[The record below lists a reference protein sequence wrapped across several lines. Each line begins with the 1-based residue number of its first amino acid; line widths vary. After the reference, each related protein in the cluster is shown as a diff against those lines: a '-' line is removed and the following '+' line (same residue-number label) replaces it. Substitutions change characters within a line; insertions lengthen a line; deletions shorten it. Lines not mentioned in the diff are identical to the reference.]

1 MSSAIRS
8 ISRGALSRLSFIRPK
23 AFALDPVIL
32 KKQATEKTGLS
43 DFGEDD
49 YEEGLKVL
57 CQSARE
63 DANLH
68 DGGRYV
74 FCRRAVSALATRL
87 HLVTL
92 RNERKEIFQ
101 ASLPRPLLVI
111 GLPRSGT
118 TLLHRLL
125 SLADDSRALAAWEV
139 LNPIPRPGLDIRKF
153 LTAAGIALMKRSA
166 PDLDAKHRVEATAPE
181 ECTFLLDPS
190 FRSPGF
196 WLIFPVFGYLNWLLG
211 QNMQPA
217 YKTYRELL
225 QLLQR
230 SAPEKRFVLKAPA
243 HTGHISELLSVIPEL
258 KLVQTHR
265 DPIAV
270 VASVNSMFKSMHGG
284 GSKHFD
290 LNRMARAN
298 LDMLAT
304 MTEHNFSS
312 RDTIEPDRILDIRYD
327 ELTENPIGVLKRV
340 HLHFDL
346 PYTDRYIDGATKWL
360 AKHPQ
365 GRYGRHSYGLE
376 EFGIQ
381 REEVKERFERYTR
394 TFL

>member
-1 MSSAIRS
+1 V
-8 ISRGALSRLSFIRPK
+8 L
-23 AFALDPVIL
+23 L
-32 KKQATEKTGLS
+32 KKQAMEKTGLS

-49 YEEGLKVL
+49 YEEGLEVL

-63 DANLH
+63 DAKLH
-68 DGGRYV
+68 EGGRYV
-74 FCRRAVSALATRL
+74 FCRRIVSALATRL
-87 HLVTL
+87 HLVNL
-92 RNERKEIFQ
+92 RKECKEIFH
-101 ASLPRPLLVI
+101 ASLLRPLLVM

-125 SLADDSRALAAWEV
+125 SLADDSRALTAWEV
-139 LNPIPRPGLDIRKF
+139 LNPIPRPGLDIRRF
-153 LTAAGIALMKRSA
+153 LTAASIALMKRSA
-166 PDLDAKHRVEATAPE
+166 PDLDAKHRVAATAPE

-211 QNMQPA
+211 QDMQPA
-217 YKTYRELL
+217 YRTYCSLL
-225 QLLQR
+225 QFLQR
-230 SAPEKRFVLKAPA
+230 STPEKRLVLKAPA
-243 HTGHISELLSVIPEL
+243 HTGHIPELLSVIPEL

-265 DPIAV
+265 DPMAV
-270 VASVNSMFKSMHGG
+270 VGSVNSMFKSMHGG

-304 MTEHNFSS
+304 MTEHNLSS
-312 RDTIEPDRILDIRYD
+312 RNTIGADRILDIRYG
-327 ELTENPIGVLKRV
+327 ELIEDPMGVLRQI

-346 PYTDRYIDGATKWL
+346 PCADTYIDGATKWL